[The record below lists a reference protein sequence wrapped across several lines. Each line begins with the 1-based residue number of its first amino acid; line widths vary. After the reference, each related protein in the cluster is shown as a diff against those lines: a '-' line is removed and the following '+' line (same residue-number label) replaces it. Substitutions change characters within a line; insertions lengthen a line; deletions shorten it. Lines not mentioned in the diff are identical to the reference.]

1 MWYQNHVINQIIF
14 LNPVDAYMSC
24 RCLNTYPYVS
34 IYVSLIAVQKDD
46 EILLKHTIQEE
57 EKREDSRIVLEAL
70 EDIHKNMFM

>member
-1 MWYQNHVINQIIF
+1 
-14 LNPVDAYMSC
+14 MSC
-24 RCLNTYPYVS
+24 RCLNTYPYPT

-57 EKREDSRIVLEAL
+57 EKKREDSRIVLEAL